1 MSAAIDD
8 RETTA
13 RVMRVVP
20 EEPDRPLD
28 TIMPTSRPESDLG
41 IDSLDF
47 VKLIAA
53 IEHAITRP

>member
-1 MSAAIDD
+1 
-8 RETTA
+8 
-13 RVMRVVP
+13 MRVVP
-20 EEPDRPLD
+20 EEADRPLD

-47 VKLIAA
+47 VQLIAA